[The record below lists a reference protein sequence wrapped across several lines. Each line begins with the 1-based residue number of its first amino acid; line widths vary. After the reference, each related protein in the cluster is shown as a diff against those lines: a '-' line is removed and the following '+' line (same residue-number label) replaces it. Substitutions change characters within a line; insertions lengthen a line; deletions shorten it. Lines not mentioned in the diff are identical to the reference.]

1 MVTNSNELQD
11 SNEITNSTE
20 LLDSNEDLIKDISP
34 SSPPNEIPKALKY
47 GVLTLLIVQNVA
59 TIMSMKQA
67 SRQPSSDGRQALM
80 TSIVVMVELIKV
92 TICASEIAI
101 RRKGLQGLWAEIADE
116 IVSKKKETALMMVPL
131 LPLKLIKKVCI
142 YIYAKYHISQAQFD
156 MYAAICRCRV
166 CSISSRTTCCL

>member
-1 MVTNSNELQD
+1 MVEVGNLEM
-11 SNEITNSTE
+11 STIV
-20 LLDSNEDLIKDISP
+20 DNNEDKIKDISL
-34 SSPPNEIPKALKY
+34 SSPSNEIPKTLKY

-101 RRKGLQGLWAEIADE
+101 RREGLQGLCAEISDE
-116 IVSKKKETALMMVPL
+116 ILSKRRETTLMMVPL
-131 LPLKLIKKVCI
+131 LLLKFQK
-142 YIYAKYHISQAQFD
+142 YIVYFLKYDISEAQVD
-156 MYAAICRCRV
+156 M
-166 CSISSRTTCCL
+166 